1 MGNNDFRKLN
11 LTSCI
16 RFFFKKWEAFSLKK
30 RCGGNDVFTIHLMFS
45 ENAGKPDQSMSVR
58 FSGPGNVF
66 VLVLRRKI
74 HLNKGHHPAEKF
86 QL

>member
-1 MGNNDFRKLN
+1 
-11 LTSCI
+11 
-16 RFFFKKWEAFSLKK
+16 
-30 RCGGNDVFTIHLMFS
+30 MFS